1 MVSRGFDSET
11 ACIID
16 ETFDIIGVTVNTRNT
31 RPVMSNV
38 AIASA
43 VTSYARIVMMPVKD
57 ENCCY
62 TDTDSV
68 ITTVPLP
75 KELMGSEIGLFKD
88 ELDGKLISQGLFLGI
103 KQYGYIIDD
112 TDKSVF
118 AGVPRNTIKF
128 SELKAI
134 ASGETL
140 NKKVNN
146 KFIKSMKDLKMK
158 ILSSNLNIKANNEK
172 ILINNRYYPITV
184 NIPANYSNTNKLL
197 RIFKGILR
205 IINRVISRIN
215 NN

>member
-1 MVSRGFDSET
+1 MHLNQLYGYFGRKLDCLETINIQNSELSHYLCNYVVKNILEVNEEVSILLVSRGFDSET

-43 VTSYARIVMMPVKD
+43 VTAYARIVMMPVKD

-88 ELDGKLISQGLFLGI
+88 ELDGKLISL
-103 KQYGYIIDD
+103 
-112 TDKSVF
+112 
-118 AGVPRNTIKF
+118 
-128 SELKAI
+128 
-134 ASGETL
+134 
-140 NKKVNN
+140 
-146 KFIKSMKDLKMK
+146 
-158 ILSSNLNIKANNEK
+158 
-172 ILINNRYYPITV
+172 
-184 NIPANYSNTNKLL
+184 
-197 RIFKGILR
+197 
-205 IINRVISRIN
+205 
-215 NN
+215 